1 MEGWKGDGL
10 FCPMS
15 TNVFAPTW
23 ATFQYQTI
31 KDCFTITCMLL
42 LLPSGHSVAPS
53 CVPAVTNQI
62 RIAVDSRKYA
72 ATSPAAADKCWQGL
86 D

>member
-1 MEGWKGDGL
+1 MEGWKGHGL

-15 TNVFAPTW
+15 TNVFAPT
-23 ATFQYQTI
+23 FQYHTI
-31 KDCFTITCMLL
+31 KDCSTITCMILP
-42 LLPSGHSVAPS
+42 LPSGHSVAPS
-53 CVPAVTNQI
+53 CVSAVTNQI